1 MFYTFLQCGNL
12 SSISTDPWYSPI
24 PVADA
29 PLLQDTCSS
38 DLRPNPILG
47 SNWMA
52 PGWGE
57 MCKTHNSYLMVWRPC
72 WQVSGEYHSYQLVID
87 LFQFQLLLFLG
98 ERILPLVT
106 SPPPASSSNISTPT
120 VPKLQFPSF
129 WFTWN
134 CCHQDH
140 HRRTHQMFQDSG
152 CTVGLKT
159 IFQCLLWFSSRNMLD
174 SGLID
179 NTHTKTFFNRL
190 K

>member
-12 SSISTDPWYSPI
+12 SNISTGPWYSPI

-29 PLLQDTCSS
+29 PLLQDTRSS
-38 DLRPNPILG
+38 NLRPNPILG

-52 PGWGE
+52 PGSGE

-72 WQVSGEYHSYQLVID
+72 WQASGIIVIN
-87 LFQFQLLLFLG
+87 LSSTSSKSNCCFFLG

-120 VPKLQFPSF
+120 VPQLQLPSF

-134 CCHQDH
+134 CCHQNH

-179 NTHTKTFFNRL
+179 DIRKDFL
-190 K
+190 